1 MNYPP
6 YPLSSRARN
15 VIFAVF
21 TLLFFIISP
30 LVTLY
35 TAGYRLDIHSFR
47 ITKIGVL
54 SIDILPND
62 ARVYLNDKHIDQNI
76 PMRVSNLSAGS
87 YHLRIEKDGHLP
99 WIKDIVIE
107 ENKTTYIKN
116 ITLFAVHT
124 PEIIENTESLQD
136 IFPSRDGNYILK
148 KFVSTTETKL
158 VLFDTLKETST
169 LLPTSTFSA
178 NKIFWSEQNTLLAML
193 SMVSNTIQSTV
204 LAADDINTHK
214 TFTVTGTLQG
224 YQWKENFYNENLLL
238 HVDNLLYKINPNN
251 DTQEADQTHTSSS
264 IFFRE
269 NNKDDWYFDSNTKTL
284 VQIGNTKNNI
294 ILPNENIK
302 RIVDINNKRIILK
315 TDTGLL
321 IINRDEKQ
329 ETKSIATPNFFYDID
344 RKEYIAWSEWELWT
358 VYENGQ
364 VALLNRMSEEIQD
377 VEAFDKTGE
386 LLVVTK
392 DKILGFNPG
401 YYLTHQIIS
410 GVQIE
415 KISIDKKNKWIYFFG
430 TWENK
435 KGLYKLKY

>member
-21 TLLFFIISP
+21 TVLFFIISP

-35 TAGYRLDIHSFR
+35 TAGYRLDFHSFR

-87 YHLRIEKDGHLP
+87 YHLRIEKDGYLP

-124 PEIIENTESLQD
+124 PEIIENTESLYD
-136 IFPSRDGNYILK
+136 IFPSRDGNYILE
-148 KFVSTTETKL
+148 KFVSSTETKL
-158 VLFDTLKETST
+158 VLFDTIKEVST
-169 LLPTSTFSA
+169 MLPTSTFSA
-178 NKIFWSEQNTLLAML
+178 NKIFWSEQNTLLALL
-193 SMVSNTIQSTV
+193 SMVSTTIQSTV
-204 LAADDINTHK
+204 LSADDISTYSTLNT
-214 TFTVTGTLQG
+214 TGTLQG

-238 HVDNLLYKINPNN
+238 HIDNLLYKINPK
-251 DTQEADQTHTSSS
+251 DDVQEAEQTHTSSS

-269 NNKDDWYFDSNTKTL
+269 NNKDDWYFDSHTKTL

-329 ETKSIATPNFFYDID
+329 ETKSIATPNFFYDIE